1 MADTKK
7 ATKTKSTEI
16 WTAEEKAAMQ
26 EHAKD
31 QKRRSGKATEADG
44 LADLQAK
51 IAEMPDAERA
61 IAERIHAIV
70 TKTAPGLAPK
80 TYYGMP
86 AWAKDGKVICFF
98 QPKSKFKV
106 RYNTL
111 GFQPDATLDD
121 GAMWPTSWAITKL
134 TAADE
139 ERIAKLVKQSVG

>member
-1 MADTKK
+1 MPETKK
-7 ATKTKSTEI
+7 ATKAKSTEI
-16 WTAEEKAAMQ
+16 WTDEEKAAMQ

-31 QKRRSGKATEADG
+31 QKRRSGKSTDADG

-51 IAEMPDAERA
+51 IAEMPDADRV

-70 TKTAPGLAPK
+70 SKAAPGLVPR

-98 QPKSKFKV
+98 QPKAKFKV

-111 GFQPDATLDD
+111 GFQPDAKLDD
-121 GAMWPTSWAITKL
+121 GTMWPTSWAITKL

-139 ERIAKLVKQSVG
+139 RQIEALVKQSVG

>member
-70 TKTAPGLAPK
+70 TETAPGLAPK

-98 QPKSKFKV
+98 QPMSKFKV

-134 TAADE
+134 TAKDE
-139 ERIAKLVKQSVG
+139 ERIAELVKQSVG

>member
-7 ATKTKSTEI
+7 ATKAKSTEI
-16 WTAEEKAAMQ
+16 WTDEEKAAMQ

-31 QKRRSGKATEADG
+31 QKRRAGKATAADG

-70 TKTAPGLAPK
+70 TETAPELAAK

-98 QPKSKFKV
+98 QPMSKFKV

-111 GFQPDATLDD
+111 GFQPDAALDD

-134 TAADE
+134 TPADE
-139 ERIAKLVKQSVG
+139 DRIAKLVKQSVG